1 MLKRLKDIED
11 KTNRQLE
18 ENKEN
23 QLGIKS
29 IGQTVKEELLQE
41 PKNMLEKLNNQEK
54 LINYKKLGFRGGNNK
69 DYDFTNFSSLRERF
83 RTIYDGEILIPAV
96 EREQD
101 DFDDMLQKIKDYKPR
116 KDSKYYKHRLSF
128 N

>member
-41 PKNMLEKLNNQEK
+41 PKNMLEKLNNQ
-54 LINYKKLGFRGGNNK
+54 
-69 DYDFTNFSSLRERF
+69 
-83 RTIYDGEILIPAV
+83 
-96 EREQD
+96 
-101 DFDDMLQKIKDYKPR
+101 
-116 KDSKYYKHRLSF
+116 
-128 N
+128 